1 MKRAGKE
8 IEKQREYMQGEKQA
22 LRKKFLIERKR
33 LSKKELE
40 DRSFKVM
47 HEAKG
52 LIRNGDKVLM
62 FYVPINNEVDLL
74 PLAADLME
82 TDRTILFPRM
92 VKDRIV
98 PYVVRDFYSDFK
110 PGAFNIPEPD
120 TKPYKGSID
129 IIYIPGVVFGKN
141 GYRIGYGRGYYD
153 AFLSSAKV
161 RYCAGVGFDFQIAN
175 QVPFTERDHPMDAV
189 VTEEEIIVFQKK

>member
-1 MKRAGKE
+1 
-8 IEKQREYMQGEKQA
+8 MQGEKQA
-22 LRKKFLIERKR
+22 LRKKILAERKR
-33 LSKKELE
+33 LSKRELE

-52 LIRNGDKVLM
+52 LIRSGDKVLM

-92 VKDRIV
+92 VNDRIV

-129 IIYIPGVVFGKN
+129 IVFIPGVVYGKN
-141 GYRIGYGRGYYD
+141 GYRIGYGKGYYD
-153 AFLSSAKV
+153 AFLSGARV
-161 RYCAGVGFDFQIAN
+161 RYCAGTCFDFQLVDT
-175 QVPFTERDHPMDAV
+175 VPFTAMDHPMDAV
-189 VTEEEIIVFQKK
+189 ATEEETVVFRKK